1 MNLFLSGKVIVMI
14 FIISDPAKR
23 FTLRR
28 FGKLNVLKKIKIK
41 SMKVKS
47 NNRY

>member
-1 MNLFLSGKVIVMI
+1 MI

>member
-1 MNLFLSGKVIVMI
+1 MNPKEAWKVIVMI

>member
-1 MNLFLSGKVIVMI
+1 MNPKEAWKVIVMI

-41 SMKVKS
+41 SKKVKS
-47 NNRY
+47 NTRY